1 LFLIFLLL
9 TQPLQKPA
17 RQEVVREA
25 VQKDAAY
32 QDTTYQDTLR
42 GGVSQVRF
50 KADTIIFYTDT
61 KDVLLLHNGEVN
73 YGDITV
79 YSDSIRFSTRKKL
92 LSAYKGARLKSS
104 TDSLIGQ
111 ELHYAVETQK
121 GVMQKGRTQ
130 IEKGYFA
137 GQGVWLVEENTIHI
151 TNGYYTTCERYPPHY
166 DFYGSELKVILNDM
180 VISRPIVLRVRR
192 IPVLA
197 APFWY
202 LPIGSDRKSGLM
214 PFKFGHSDEDG
225 WFAKMLRYYWVTN
238 DYSDALFS
246 LDIMTNKG
254 FRPGGYFNW
263 RYGPRGA
270 EYASGSFNLNYI
282 NEIDTRKQRWTLGLN
297 NTSYIPDGTRI
308 TADINFQSDQRYILD
323 YIENEDSLTELLDLT
338 QTTRSDVSVSRQIFG
353 RLTSISASRTD
364 DLTTGSYT
372 MTLPTFNFSWPTLTL
387 WDFFTVNFS
396 SFSVSNRYDH
406 NVTQIVDTLGDTLET
421 IQDTRTT
428 SFRQPLSLSW
438 SYTFFSAY
446 RFSQNWGAGQNLTW
460 TQDTL
465 IRGAS
470 YSLTNSI
477 GTDIYRIFGI
487 NILGMNGVLHT
498 VSPSISYTTTP
509 ATATIHP
516 WLVYPRFDTT
526 LAGHRVNLDVVQTFQ
541 AKFRAPRD
549 TTKFRKQNMLN
560 LTTGIGYNLLTDSL
574 TPVNASIEL
583 PHGLPVYANIS
594 MDYYLY
600 TDSFSIRTNASAS
613 LDKLLF
619 PLFGLRERGVVEED
633 TIPWDS
639 LGIER
644 GDTAAFDSIVRLQPP
659 DSMVISEDSLY
670 RPYEEKETFLERFS
684 KSKLSLENS
693 WGIRSDSLGGVGKSD
708 HMVSARTQLFLPFEI
723 ELNLNVATNLSK
735 PKERW
740 QDYIASYNLSL
751 VKGLHCWEAVF
762 EVTPKDAFGW
772 GLDNLEWN
780 LYVRIKELPD
790 IQFGK
795 GMLRRLGE

>member
-1 LFLIFLLL
+1 LVLVFFLLA
-9 TQPLQKPA
+9 QPAAKPIEKPL
-17 RQEVVREA
+17 RQEVVRE
-25 VQKDAAY
+25 VVGRDSVD
-32 QDTTYQDTLR
+32 QDTTYQDTLP
-42 GGVSQVRF
+42 GGISVVKF

-61 KDVLLLHNGEVN
+61 KDVLLLHNGEVS
-73 YGDITV
+73 YGDLTV
-79 YSDSIRFSTRKKL
+79 YSDSIRFSTQKRL
-92 LSAYKGARLKSS
+92 LSAFNGARLKSS
-104 TDSLIGQ
+104 SDSLIGEQ
-111 ELHYAVETQK
+111 LDYAIQTQK
-121 GVMQKGRTQ
+121 GVMEKGRTQ
-130 IEKGYFA
+130 IEKGYFY
-137 GQGVWLVEENTIHI
+137 GEGVWLVEENTIHI
-151 TNGYYTTCERYPPHY
+151 TRGYYTTCERYPPHY

-180 VISRPIVLRVRR
+180 VISRPIILRVRR

-202 LPIGSDRKSGLM
+202 LPIGNKRKSGLM
-214 PFKFGHSDEDG
+214 PFKFGHSDEEG
-225 WFAKMLRYYWVTN
+225 WFTKMIRYYWVTN

-246 LDIMTNKG
+246 LDIMTHKG
-254 FRPGGYFNW
+254 FRPGAYFNW

-270 EYASGSFNLNYI
+270 EYAAGRFSANYI
-282 NEIDTRKQRWTLGLN
+282 NETDTRKQRWTLALN
-297 NTSYIPDGTRI
+297 NTSYIPDGTKI

-323 YIENEDSLTELLDLT
+323 YIEDEDSLTELLDLT

-353 RLTSISASRTD
+353 RLTSISASRSD

-372 MTLPTFNFSWPTLTL
+372 MTLPIFNFSWPTATL
-387 WDFFTVNFS
+387 WDFFTVNFG
-396 SFSVSNRYDH
+396 SFGVNNQYRHD
-406 NVTQIVDTLGDTLET
+406 VTQIIDTLGDTLET

-446 RFSQNWGAGQNLTW
+446 RFSQNWSAEQNLTW

-487 NILGMNGVLHT
+487 SLLGMNGVLHT
-498 VSPSISYTTTP
+498 VSPSISYTITP

-526 LAGHRVNLDVVQTFQ
+526 LAGHRVNLNIAQSLQ
-541 AKFRAPRD
+541 AKFRRRAD
-549 TTKFRKQNMLN
+549 TTKFRKQDL
-560 LTTGIGYNLLTDSL
+560 LTLSTGIGYNLLTDSL
-574 TPVNASIEL
+574 TPATATIYL
-583 PHGLPVYANIS
+583 PSGLPVQANVNMSYNI
-594 MDYYLY
+594 Y
-600 TDSFSIRTNASAS
+600 TDSFALKTSASAS
-613 LDKLLF
+613 VDKLLF

-633 TIPWDS
+633 TIAWDS

-644 GDTAAFDSIVRLQPP
+644 GDTAAFDSIMRLQPP

-670 RPYEEKETFLERFS
+670 RPYEEKETFLARFS
-684 KSKLSLENS
+684 KSRLSLEDN
-693 WGIRSDSLGGVGKSD
+693 WTLNGD
-708 HMVSARTQLFLPFEI
+708 HMLSARTQLFLPFEI
-723 ELNLNVATNLSK
+723 ELNLSVATNLTE
-735 PKERW
+735 PKARW

-762 EVTPKDAFGW
+762 EVTPQDAFGW
-772 GLDNLEWN
+772 GWDNLEWN
-780 LYVRIKELPD
+780 FYVRVKELPD

-795 GMLRRLGE
+795 GMLRQLGE

>member
-1 LFLIFLLL
+1 MVLVFFLLA
-9 TQPLQKPA
+9 QPAAKPIEKPL
-17 RQEVVREA
+17 RQEVVRE
-25 VQKDAAY
+25 VVGRDSVD
-32 QDTTYQDTLR
+32 QDTTYQDTLP
-42 GGVSQVRF
+42 GGISLVKF

-61 KDVLLLHNGEVN
+61 KDVLLLHNGEVS
-73 YGDITV
+73 YGDLTV
-79 YSDSIRFSTRKKL
+79 YSDSIRFSTQKRL
-92 LSAYKGARLKSS
+92 LSAFKGARLKSS
-104 TDSLIGQ
+104 SDSLIGEQ
-111 ELHYAVETQK
+111 LDYAIQTQK
-121 GVMQKGRTQ
+121 GVMEKGRTQ
-130 IEKGYFA
+130 IEKGYFY
-137 GQGVWLVEENTIHI
+137 GEGVWLVEENTIHI
-151 TNGYYTTCERYPPHY
+151 TRGYYTTCERYPPHY

-180 VISRPIVLRVRR
+180 VISRPIILRVRR

-202 LPIGSDRKSGLM
+202 LPIGNKRKSGLM
-214 PFKFGHSDEDG
+214 PFKFGHSDEEG
-225 WFAKMLRYYWVTN
+225 WFTKMIRYYWVTN

-246 LDIMTNKG
+246 LDIMTHKG
-254 FRPGGYFNW
+254 FRPGAYFNW

-270 EYASGSFNLNYI
+270 EYAAGRFSANYI
-282 NEIDTRKQRWTLGLN
+282 NETDTRKQRWTLALN
-297 NTSYIPDGTRI
+297 NTSYIPDGTKI

-323 YIENEDSLTELLDLT
+323 YIEDEDSLTELLDLT

-353 RLTSISASRTD
+353 RLTSISASRSD

-372 MTLPTFNFSWPTLTL
+372 MTLPIFNFSWPTATL
-387 WDFFTVNFS
+387 WDFFTVNFG
-396 SFSVSNRYDH
+396 SFGVNNQYRHD
-406 NVTQIVDTLGDTLET
+406 VTQIIDTLGDTLET

-446 RFSQNWGAGQNLTW
+446 RFSQNWSAEQNLTW

-487 NILGMNGVLHT
+487 SLLGMNGVLHT
-498 VSPSISYTTTP
+498 VSPSISYTITP

-526 LAGHRVNLDVVQTFQ
+526 LAGHRVNLNIAQSLQ
-541 AKFRAPRD
+541 AKFRRRAD
-549 TTKFRKQNMLN
+549 TTKFRKQDL
-560 LTTGIGYNLLTDSL
+560 LTLSTGIGYNLLTDSL
-574 TPVNASIEL
+574 TPATATIYL
-583 PHGLPVYANIS
+583 PSGLPVQANVNMS
-594 MDYYLY
+594 YNLY
-600 TDSFSIRTNASAS
+600 TDSFALKTSASAS
-613 LDKLLF
+613 IDKLIF
-619 PLFGLRERGVVEED
+619 PLFGLRERGAVEED

-644 GDTAAFDSIVRLQPP
+644 GDTAAFDSIMRLQPP

-670 RPYEEKETFLERFS
+670 RPYEEKETFLARFS
-684 KSKLSLENS
+684 KSRLSLEDN
-693 WGIRSDSLGGVGKSD
+693 WTLNGD
-708 HMVSARTQLFLPFEI
+708 HMLSARTQLFFPFEI
-723 ELNLNVATNLSK
+723 ELNLSVATNLTE
-735 PKERW
+735 PKARW

-762 EVTPKDAFGW
+762 EVTPTDAFGW
-772 GLDNLEWN
+772 GWDNLEWN
-780 LYVRIKELPD
+780 FYVRVKELPD

-795 GMLRRLGE
+795 GMLRQLGE

>member
-1 LFLIFLLL
+1 MVLVFFLLA
-9 TQPLQKPA
+9 QPAAKPIEKPL
-17 RQEVVREA
+17 RQEVVRE
-25 VQKDAAY
+25 VVGRDSVD
-32 QDTTYQDTLR
+32 QDTTYQDTLP
-42 GGVSQVRF
+42 GGISVVKF

-61 KDVLLLHNGEVN
+61 KDVLLLHNGEVS
-73 YGDITV
+73 YGDLTV
-79 YSDSIRFSTRKKL
+79 YSDSIRFSTQKRL
-92 LSAYKGARLKSS
+92 LSAFNGARLKSS
-104 TDSLIGQ
+104 SDSLIGEQ
-111 ELHYAVETQK
+111 LDYAIQTQK
-121 GVMQKGRTQ
+121 GVMEKGRTQ
-130 IEKGYFA
+130 IEKGYFY
-137 GQGVWLVEENTIHI
+137 GEGVWLVEENTIHI
-151 TNGYYTTCERYPPHY
+151 TRGYYTTCERYPPHY

-180 VISRPIVLRVRR
+180 VISRPIILRVRR

-202 LPIGSDRKSGLM
+202 LPIGNKRKSGLM
-214 PFKFGHSDEDG
+214 PFKFGHSDEEG
-225 WFAKMLRYYWVTN
+225 WFTKMIRYYWVTN

-246 LDIMTNKG
+246 LDIMTHKG
-254 FRPGGYFNW
+254 FRPGAYFNW

-270 EYASGSFNLNYI
+270 EYAAGRFSANYI
-282 NEIDTRKQRWTLGLN
+282 NETDTRKQRWTLALN
-297 NTSYIPDGTRI
+297 NTSYIPDGTKI

-323 YIENEDSLTELLDLT
+323 YIEDEDSLTELLDLT

-353 RLTSISASRTD
+353 RLTSISASRSD

-372 MTLPTFNFSWPTLTL
+372 MTLPIFNFSWPTATL
-387 WDFFTVNFS
+387 WDFFTVNFG
-396 SFSVSNRYDH
+396 SFGVNNQYRHD
-406 NVTQIVDTLGDTLET
+406 VTQIIDTLGDTLET

-446 RFSQNWGAGQNLTW
+446 RFSQNWSAEQNLTW

-487 NILGMNGVLHT
+487 SLLGMNGVLHT
-498 VSPSISYTTTP
+498 VSPSISYTITP

-526 LAGHRVNLDVVQTFQ
+526 LAGHRVNLNIAQSLQ
-541 AKFRAPRD
+541 AKFRRRAD
-549 TTKFRKQNMLN
+549 TTKFRKQDL
-560 LTTGIGYNLLTDSL
+560 LTLSTGIGYNLLTDSL
-574 TPVNASIEL
+574 TPATATIYL
-583 PHGLPVYANIS
+583 PSGLPVQANVNMSYNI
-594 MDYYLY
+594 Y
-600 TDSFSIRTNASAS
+600 TDSFALKTSASAS
-613 LDKLLF
+613 VDKLLF

-633 TIPWDS
+633 TIAWDS

-644 GDTAAFDSIVRLQPP
+644 GDTAAFDSIMRLQPP

-670 RPYEEKETFLERFS
+670 RPYEEKETFLARFS
-684 KSKLSLENS
+684 KSRLSLEDN
-693 WGIRSDSLGGVGKSD
+693 WTLNGD
-708 HMVSARTQLFLPFEI
+708 HMLSARTQLFLPFEI
-723 ELNLNVATNLSK
+723 ELNLSVATNLTE
-735 PKERW
+735 PKARW

-762 EVTPKDAFGW
+762 EVTPQDAFGW
-772 GLDNLEWN
+772 GWDNLEWN
-780 LYVRIKELPD
+780 FYVRVKELPD

-795 GMLRRLGE
+795 GMLRQLGE

>member
-1 LFLIFLLL
+1 MFLILFLLA
-9 TQPLQKPA
+9 QPLQKPA

-25 VQKDAAY
+25 VQKDSAY

-61 KDVLLLHNGEVN
+61 KDVLLLHNGEVT
-73 YGDITV
+73 YGDLTV

-104 TDSLIGQ
+104 SDSLIGDV
-111 ELHYAVETQK
+111 LHYAVQTQK
-121 GVMQKGRTQ
+121 GVMEEGRTQ
-130 IEKGYFA
+130 IEKGYFS
-137 GQGVWLVEENTIHI
+137 GQGIWLVEENTIHI

-166 DFYGSELKVILNDM
+166 DFYGSELKVLLNDM
-180 VISRPIVLRVRR
+180 VISRPIVLRVRK

-202 LPIGSDRKSGLM
+202 LPIGNKRKSGLM
-214 PFKFGHSDEDG
+214 PFKFGQSPEDG

-238 DYSDALFS
+238 DYTDVLFS
-246 LDIMTNKG
+246 LDIMTHKG

-270 EYASGSFNLNYI
+270 EYAAGRFSANYI
-282 NEIDTRKQRWTLGLN
+282 NEIDTRSQRWTFGLN
-297 NTSYIPDGTRI
+297 NTSYIPDGTRL

-323 YIENEDSLTELLDLT
+323 YIENEDSLTMLLD
-338 QTTRSDVSVSRQIFG
+338 QRTRSDVSISRNLLG
-353 RLTSISASRTD
+353 RPTTISASRTD

-406 NVTQIVDTLGDTLET
+406 NVTQIIDTLGDTLET

-428 SFRQPLSLSW
+428 GFSQPLSLSW
-438 SYTFFSAY
+438 SYNLLGAYTFGQTWS
-446 RFSQNWGAGQNLTW
+446 AGQNLTW

-487 NILGMNGVLHT
+487 SILGMNGVLHT
-498 VSPSISYTTTP
+498 VSPSISYTITP
-509 ATATIHP
+509 ATATIYP
-516 WLVYPRFDTT
+516 WVVYPRFDTT
-526 LAGHRVNLDVVQTFQ
+526 LVSHRINLNIAQSLQ
-541 AKFRAPRD
+541 AKFRARGD
-549 TTKFRKQNMLN
+549 TTRFRKQDL
-560 LTTGIGYNLLTDSL
+560 LTLSTGIGYNLLTDSL
-574 TPVNASIEL
+574 TPATATIYL
-583 PHGLPVYANIS
+583 PSGLPVQANVNMSYNI
-594 MDYYLY
+594 Y

-633 TIPWDS
+633 TIAWDS

-644 GDTAAFDSIVRLQPP
+644 GDTAAFDSIMRLQPP
-659 DSMVISEDSLY
+659 DSVVMSEDSLY

-693 WGIRSDSLGGVGKSD
+693 WGVRSDSLGGVGKSD
-708 HMVSARTQLFLPFEI
+708 HMVSARTQLFFPFEI

-740 QDYIASYNLSL
+740 QDYIASYNLSV

-762 EVTPKDAFGW
+762 EVTPQDAFGW
-772 GLDNLEWN
+772 GWDNLEWN

-795 GMLRRLGE
+795 GMLRQLGE

>member
-1 LFLIFLLL
+1 M
-9 TQPLQKPA
+9 
-17 RQEVVREA
+17 REA
-25 VQKDAAY
+25 VQKDSAY

-61 KDVLLLHNGEVN
+61 KDVLLLHNGEVS

-79 YSDSIRFSTRKKL
+79 YSDSIRFSTQRRM
-92 LSAYKGARLKSS
+92 LSAYKGARLRSS
-104 TDSLIGQ
+104 SDSLIGDV
-111 ELHYAVETQK
+111 LHYAVQTQK
-121 GVMQKGRTQ
+121 GVMEEGRTQ
-130 IEKGYFA
+130 IEKGYFS
-137 GQGVWLVEENTIHI
+137 GQGIWLVEENTIHI
-151 TNGYYTTCERYPPHY
+151 TNGYYTTCEHYPPHY
-166 DFYGSELKVILNDM
+166 DFYGSELKILLNDM
-180 VISRPIVLRVRR
+180 VITRPIILRVRR

-202 LPIGSDRKSGLM
+202 LPIGNKRKSGLM

-225 WFAKMLRYYWVTN
+225 WFAKMLRYYWVPN
-238 DYSDALFS
+238 DYSDVLFS
-246 LDIMTNKG
+246 IDIMTRKG

-282 NEIDTRKQRWTLGLN
+282 NEIDTRKQRWRLGLN
-297 NTSYIPDGTRI
+297 NTSYIPDGTRL

-323 YIENEDSLTELLDLT
+323 YIEDEDSLTKLLD
-338 QTTRSDVSVSRQIFG
+338 QRTRSDVSISRNLLG
-353 RLTSISASRTD
+353 RPTAISASRTD

-372 MTLPTFNFSWPTLTL
+372 MTLPVFNFSWPTATL
-387 WDFFTVNFS
+387 WDFFTVNFG
-396 SFSVSNRYDH
+396 SFGVNNQYRHD
-406 NVTQIVDTLGDTLET
+406 VTQIIDTLGDTLET
-421 IQDTRTT
+421 IEDFRTT
-428 SFRQPLSLSW
+428 RFSQPLTLSW
-438 SYTFFSAY
+438 SYNLLGAYTFGQS
-446 RFSQNWGAGQNLTW
+446 WGASQDFTW
-460 TQDTL
+460 TSDSL
-465 IRGAS
+465 IRDAS
-470 YSLTNSI
+470 YFLSNSF
-477 GTDIYRIFGI
+477 GTELSRIFGI
-487 NILGMNGVLHT
+487 YILGMNGMLHSVRPT
-498 VSPSISYTTTP
+498 ITHTITP
-509 ATATIHP
+509 AKGTIHP
-516 WLVYPRFDTT
+516 WVVYPRFDTT
-526 LAGHRVNLDVVQTFQ
+526 LASHRVNLNIAQSLQ
-541 AKFRAPRD
+541 AKFRARGD
-549 TTKFRKQNMLN
+549 TTRFRKQDL
-560 LTTGIGYNLLTDSL
+560 LTLSTGIGYNLLTDSL
-574 TPVNASIEL
+574 TPATATIYL
-583 PHGLPVYANIS
+583 PSGLPVQANVNMSYNI
-594 MDYYLY
+594 Y

-659 DSMVISEDSLY
+659 DSMVRSEDSLY
-670 RPYEEKETFLERFS
+670 RPYEKKKTFLERFS

-723 ELNLNVATNLSK
+723 ELNLSVATNLSN

-762 EVTPKDAFGW
+762 EVTPQDAFGW